1 MTLKTR
7 RLRDK
12 LLEGNARAFEFPFV
26 GNEPRNF
33 HGEQEFS
40 GRRRA
45 PFRVRRWRVGTIEGR
60 VNLRTSK
67 QPGVA
72 LEMCPCSRTTVCG
85 QSRNRP
91 ARSPD
96 VNASS
101 HEANGFKDVR
111 TRTPNRLRDNPGRPW
126 PPSGSSSSRKRCRHP
141 RNHVL
146 AAGEMQQCRCSY
158 EAQTIGFRQRVCPH
172 NGLGDL

>member
-1 MTLKTR
+1 MTLKTCR
-7 RLRDK
+7 RRDK
-12 LLEGNARAFEFPFV
+12 LLEGHARSLEFSFV

-33 HGEQEFS
+33 HGEQECC

-60 VNLRTSK
+60 VDLRTSK

-72 LEMCPCSRTTVCG
+72 LEMRPCSRTTGCG

-91 ARSPD
+91 TSGPD
-96 VNASS
+96 VNPSS
-101 HEANGFKDVR
+101 HGANGVEDVR
-111 TRTPNRLRDNPGRPW
+111 TRTPNRLRDNPGHPW
-126 PPSGSSSSRKRCRHP
+126 SPSGAPSSGKRRRHP

-146 AAGEMQQCRCSY
+146 TAGEMQQCRCSY
-158 EAQTIGFRQRVCPH
+158 EAQTIGFGQRVCPH
-172 NGLGDL
+172 NGFGGL